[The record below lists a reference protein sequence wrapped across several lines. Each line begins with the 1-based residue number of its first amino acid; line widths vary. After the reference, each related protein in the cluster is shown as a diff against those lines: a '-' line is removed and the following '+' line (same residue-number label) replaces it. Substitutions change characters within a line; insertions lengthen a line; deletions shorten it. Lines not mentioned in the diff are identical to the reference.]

1 MSFNCFGGIDMRRDL
16 HLFAD
21 DTEIGQGC
29 RMRVT
34 LREEFSLMPQLFH
47 LEIENLSESSAEMLA
62 NCREMAVRSNGSV
75 LAVGDS
81 IFCCPRWI
89 DGRKVLA
96 VSFSYGF
103 RLWKA
108 AVSLSLAAGMKISDT
123 IREVLKA
130 SGTGIQL
137 AGYTARDFALTRPQ
151 AFFGRACET
160 LERLADSVDG
170 KAGLTPAGVCVIG
183 TGEQTPTVVMPE
195 DGLLSEPIFLKD
207 RVILKT
213 GIVGWP
219 LGTCVRFRWN
229 GADYQGVM
237 MSRMLD
243 LDNAGGC
250 WESQVEVLGG

>member
-1 MSFNCFGGIDMRRDL
+1 MKIERDL

-29 RMRVT
+29 RMKLI
-34 LREEFSLMPQLFH
+34 LREEFSLMPQLFTM
-47 LEIENLSESSAEMLA
+47 EIENLSESSAEKLA

-130 SGTGIQL
+130 SGTGIQM

-151 AFFGRACET
+151 AFFGRACEA

-170 KAGLTPAGVCVIG
+170 RAGLTPAGVCVIG
-183 TGEQTPTVVMPE
+183 AGEQTPTVVMPE

-219 LGTCVRFRWN
+219 LGTGVQFIWKGNAWN
-229 GADYQGVM
+229 GVIV
-237 MSRMLD
+237 SRMMD
-243 LDNAGGC
+243 LDNAEGP
-250 WESQVEVLGG
+250 WESQLEVLSN

>member
-1 MSFNCFGGIDMRRDL
+1 MRRDL

-29 RMRVT
+29 RMKVNI
-34 LREEFSLMPQLFH
+34 REEFSLMPQLFTM
-47 LEIENLSESSAEMLA
+47 EIENLSEGSAELLS
-62 NCREMAVRSNGSV
+62 NCREMTVRSNGSV
-75 LAVGDS
+75 LAAGDS
-81 IFCCPRWI
+81 IFCYPRWI
-89 DGRKVLA
+89 DGRKVVC

-108 AVSLSLAAGMKISDT
+108 SVSLSLAAGMRISDT

-137 AGYTARDFALTRPQ
+137 AGYTARDLALTRPQ
-151 AFFGRACET
+151 AFYGRACEA
-160 LERLADSVDG
+160 LVMLADSVDA

-183 TGEQTPTVVMPE
+183 MGEQTPTVVMPE
-195 DGLLSEPIFLKD
+195 EELLSEPIFLKD

-219 LGTCVRFRWN
+219 LGT
-229 GADYQGVM
+229 GVKFAWKGNIRKGIIV
-237 MSRMLD
+237 SRMMD
-243 LDNAGGC
+243 LDNADGA

>member
-1 MSFNCFGGIDMRRDL
+1 MSNILRDL

-21 DTEIGQGC
+21 DTEIGHGC
-29 RMRVT
+29 RMKVNI
-34 LREEFSLMPQLFH
+34 REEFSLMPQLFTM
-47 LEIENLSESSAEMLA
+47 EIENLSDSSAEMLA

-130 SGTGIQL
+130 SGTGIQM

-151 AFFGRACET
+151 AFFGRACEA

-170 KAGLTPAGVCVIG
+170 RVGLTPAGVCVIG
-183 TGEQTPTVVMPE
+183 TEKVTPTVVMPE
-195 DGLLSEPIFLKD
+195 EELLSEPIFLKD

-219 LGTCVRFRWN
+219 LGTCVRFSWN
-229 GADYQGVM
+229 GADYQGVI
-237 MSRMLD
+237 MS
-243 LDNAGGC
+243 
-250 WESQVEVLGG
+250 